1 VKREEKGGK
10 RTMTSSQGECDSQ
23 LESVGNIHVTK
34 QISVLMSI
42 THQYTH
48 SMIPLHR
55 GRGRAH
61 GLIDRSYLAGSSG
74 SKHEH

>member
-1 VKREEKGGK
+1 MR
-10 RTMTSSQGECDSQ
+10 CDAMRCGTKKILGNAYSQ
-23 LESVGNIHVTK
+23 LESVDSIHVAK
-34 QISVLMSI
+34 QISVVMSI

-61 GLIDRSYLAGSSG
+61 GLIDRCYLAGCGG
-74 SKHEH
+74 SKHEY